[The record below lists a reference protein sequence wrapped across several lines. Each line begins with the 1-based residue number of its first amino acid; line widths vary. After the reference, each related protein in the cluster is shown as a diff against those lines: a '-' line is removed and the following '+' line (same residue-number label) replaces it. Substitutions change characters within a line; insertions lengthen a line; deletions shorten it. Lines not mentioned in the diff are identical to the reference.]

1 MDLAQ
6 GTEQLVRL
14 SAAEYEV
21 LRRTIAARGTARMLV
36 APTSC
41 MGWAALTLAHSGV
54 AGTPTASLLSLAVLV
69 AGFESVHALHVGSE
83 RIGRYLQVYYEAD
96 VNGPRWESTAML
108 VGPALPGG
116 GIDPLFSGLFIGA
129 CLLNLL
135 AAQPLK
141 FTPMVASMLITA
153 HAAFVVSNR
162 ARPNGGKPPASGRA
176 RELQGSSIPRAR
188 ARLMPSAP
196 IP

>member
-1 MDLAQ
+1 MDATH
-6 GTEQLVRL
+6 GTEQLARL

-21 LRRTIAARGTARMLV
+21 LRRTIATRGTARMLV

-41 MGWAALTLAHSGV
+41 LGWAALTLVQSGV
-54 AGTPTASLLSLAVLV
+54 TGAPTASLLSLAVLV

-116 GIDPLFSGLFIGA
+116 GIDPLFSGVFVGA

-135 AAQPLK
+135 TAQPLK
-141 FTPMVASMLITA
+141 SAPIVLSILITA
-153 HAAFVVSNR
+153 HAAFVFRIVR
-162 ARPNGGKPPASGRA
+162 ARMAATRQRAVELETFKALQSRERA
-176 RELQGSSIPRAR
+176 RG
-188 ARLMPSAP
+188 
-196 IP
+196 

>member
-1 MDLAQ
+1 VNLAQ
-6 GTEQLVRL
+6 GTDQLVRL

-21 LRRTIAARGTARMLV
+21 LRRTIASRGTARMLV

-41 MGWAALTLAHSGV
+41 MGWAALTLAHAGL
-54 AGTPTASLLSLAVLV
+54 AGTPTVSLLSLAVLV

-116 GIDPLFSGLFIGA
+116 GIDPLFSGLFVGT

-135 AAQPLK
+135 AVQP
-141 FTPMVASMLITA
+141 FRSTPLEASLMIA
-153 HAAFVVSNR
+153 VHGAFVFRIVR
-162 ARPNGGKPPASGRA
+162 ARIAASRQRA
-176 RELQGSSIPRAR
+176 VELESFKALQSRERSRG
-188 ARLMPSAP
+188 
-196 IP
+196 

>member
-1 MDLAQ
+1 M
-6 GTEQLVRL
+6 
-14 SAAEYEV
+14 

-135 AAQPLK
+135 AA
-141 FTPMVASMLITA
+141 ATA
-153 HAAFVVSNR
+153 QVR
-162 ARPNGGKPPASGRA
+162 RRWW
-176 RELQGSSIPRAR
+176 RRC
-188 ARLMPSAP
+188 
-196 IP
+196 

>member
-6 GTEQLVRL
+6 GTAQLVRL

-41 MGWAALTLAHSGV
+41 LGWAALTLAHASV
-54 AGTPTASLLSLAVLV
+54 AGTPTTSLLSLAVLV

-83 RIGRYLQVYYEAD
+83 RIGRYLQIYYEAD

-116 GIDPLFSGLFIGA
+116 GIDPLFSGLFIGV

-135 AAQPLK
+135 AAQPFK
-141 FTPMVASMLITA
+141 FTPIEASMMITA
-153 HAAFVVSNR
+153 HAAFVVRIVR
-162 ARPNGGKPPASGRA
+162 ARMAASRQRA
-176 RELQGSSIPRAR
+176 VELESFKALQSRERAR
-188 ARLMPSAP
+188 A
-196 IP
+196 

>member
-21 LRRTIAARGTARMLV
+21 LRRTIATRGTARMLV
-36 APTSC
+36 APASC
-41 MGWAALTLAHSGV
+41 LGWAALTLAHSGV
-54 AGTPTASLLSLAVLV
+54 ASTPTASLLSLAVLV

-116 GIDPLFSGLFIGA
+116 GIDPLFSGLFMGA
-129 CLLNLL
+129 SLLNLL
-135 AAQPLK
+135 VAQPLK
-141 FTPMVASMLITA
+141 STPVVASLMITA
-153 HAAFVVSNR
+153 HVAFLFRIVR
-162 ARPNGGKPPASGRA
+162 ARMAASRQRAIELETFKALQSRERA
-176 RELQGSSIPRAR
+176 RG
-188 ARLMPSAP
+188 
-196 IP
+196 

>member
-14 SAAEYEV
+14 SAAEYKV

-141 FTPMVASMLITA
+141 AAPVVASMLFTA
-153 HAAFVVSNR
+153 HAAFVFRIVR
-162 ARPNGGKPPASGRA
+162 ARMAASRQRAVELETYKALQSRERA
-176 RELQGSSIPRAR
+176 RG
-188 ARLMPSAP
+188 
-196 IP
+196 